1 VGSFFTTNE
10 GGKIMA
16 QDFLTYAQQIAK
28 LRDDKGL
35 IVTDADE
42 ARKILEEIGYYSLIA
57 GYKNLF
63 INPAAKKYTYGVT
76 FNEIVA
82 FYHFDEQLRSLF
94 LKYILQ
100 VERHLKSLPFQ
111 ATINTYPTMLGSTIM
126 FLSGWQQMQ

>member
-1 VGSFFTTNE
+1 MLSGPAAGGAHAWAPFLLPMR

-63 INPAAKKYTYGVT
+63 INPAAK
-76 FNEIVA
+76 N
-82 FYHFDEQLRSLF
+82 
-94 LKYILQ
+94 ILM
-100 VERHLKSLPFQ
+100 V
-111 ATINTYPTMLGSTIM
+111 
-126 FLSGWQQMQ
+126 

>member
-1 VGSFFTTNE
+1 
-10 GGKIMA
+10 MA

-63 INPAAKKYTYGVT
+63 IHPAAKKIYLWCD
-76 FNEIVA
+76 I
-82 FYHFDEQLRSLF
+82 
-94 LKYILQ
+94 
-100 VERHLKSLPFQ
+100 
-111 ATINTYPTMLGSTIM
+111 
-126 FLSGWQQMQ
+126 